1 MTMMKK
7 RKKKTLEEQE
17 MYNKIKMN
25 FKYHPE
31 KIWLPKKTLCLEE
44 KMMKN
49 NSNQPE
55 TKKIN

>member
-1 MTMMKK
+1 
-7 RKKKTLEEQE
+7 
-17 MYNKIKMN
+17 MN

-44 KMMKN
+44 KMMKKS
-49 NSNQPE
+49 NSNHPE